1 MKSNPKILLHLA
13 AVCHCNLV
21 PFFVYL
27 MLIRI
32 SKLHLYLKPISI
44 APFAAYTHIS
54 CSHYTCKQRNFALLH
69 LPSINCQ
76 QYAHVLS
83 CFFVRHFAEMCKRF
97 RVHKGQRRNA
107 LPLKQSNKM
116 GKNLRCHLNFVI
128 KRNFA
133 QKGQHQ

>member
-1 MKSNPKILLHLA
+1 MKSNPRILLHLA
-13 AVCHCNLV
+13 AVCYCNLV
-21 PFFVYL
+21 LFFVYL

-32 SKLHLYLKPISI
+32 SKLHLNLKPISI
-44 APFAAYTHIS
+44 APFGAYTHIS
-54 CSHYTCKQRNFALLH
+54 LTLHMQITKFRSITFAIH
-69 LPSINCQ
+69 KF

-83 CFFVRHFAEMCKRF
+83 FFVRHFAEMCKRF

-116 GKNLRCHLNFVI
+116 GKNLRYHLNFVI

>member
-54 CSHYTCKQRNFALLH
+54 CSHYTCRQRNFALLD

-83 CFFVRHFAEMCKRF
+83 FFVRHFAEMCKHF

-107 LPLKQSNKM
+107 LKQSNKM